1 MTVKPWAKAIA
12 AMPGRPTP
20 SPTTAAVPAP
30 MNINAKVPMNSA
42 RSLGAI
48 RLGIVDSRDEIDRL
62 ARSDRAKEQYVGWG
76 GRRRGERR
84 PAKRAGLLRGD
95 RLRFEIDAQR
105 FRDARA
111 ICGIGLVAV
120 DDLPLDD
127 LDRYALH
134 RRLVVMEE
142 LVLLVGRHQPE
153 EIPRLPVI
161 IIAVAVIVAIGI
173 ARDFQRRFVEALVL
187 HGAVERVRLVIGI
200 RIWVACEPHGT
211 IGVVSVHGAARL
223 VDWKLIRVDAYSVA
237 VRIGVGEDA
246 RLQHLVRRMADT
258 GHNVCGR
265 ERGLLDFG
273 EIIHRIA
280 VELEHADLDQRIVL
294 VRPYFGKVER
304 VVPVLADIAFRHD
317 LHGEFPFREIALL
330 DRFEQIALMG
340 LAVVCDPLAG
350 FGVGPVPDALHGLE
364 VEFYP
369 VPLVVGVDER
379 VSMRAEAVDVAI
391 ALRQAAV
398 RHQNGDLVQALW
410 RQ

>member
-48 RLGIVDSRDEIDRL
+48 RLGIVDSRDENDRL

-76 GRRRGERR
+76 GRRRGEHRR

-105 FRDARA
+105 LRDAGA
-111 ICGIGLVAV
+111 VFGIGPVAV
-120 DDLPLDD
+120 DNLPLDD

-173 ARDFQRRFVEALVL
+173 ARDFQRRLAEALVL

-211 IGVVSVHGAARL
+211 VGVVSVHGAARL
-223 VDWKLIRVDAYSVA
+223 VDWKLIRVDADAVA

-246 RLQHLVRRMADT
+246 RLQHLVRRMADA

-273 EIIHRIA
+273 EIILGIA
-280 VELEHADLDQRIVL
+280 VELEHADLDQRVIL
-294 VRPYFGKVER
+294 VRPNFGKVEG
-304 VVPVLADIAFRHD
+304 VVPVLADIALRHD
-317 LHGEFPFREIALL
+317 LHGEFPFREIAPL
-330 DRFEQIALMG
+330 DRAEEIALVG
-340 LAVVCDPLAG
+340 LAVLRDPLG
-350 FGVGPVPDALHGLE
+350 SFCIGPVLDALHGLE

-369 VPLVVGVDER
+369 VPLVVSVDE
-379 VSMRAEAVDVAI
+379 
-391 ALRQAAV
+391 
-398 RHQNGDLVQALW
+398 
-410 RQ
+410 

>member
-30 MNINAKVPMNSA
+30 MNINARVPMNSA

-76 GRRRGERR
+76 GRRRAERRR
-84 PAKRAGLLRGD
+84 PAKRAGLIRGD

-105 FRDARA
+105 LRDAGA
-111 ICGIGLVAV
+111 VFGIGPVAV
-120 DDLPLDD
+120 DNLPLDD

-142 LVLLVGRHQPE
+142 LVLLVGGHQPE

-173 ARDFQRRFVEALVL
+173 ARDFQRRLAEALVL

-211 IGVVSVHGAARL
+211 VGVVSVHGAARL
-223 VDWKLIRVDAYSVA
+223 VDGKLIGVDAYAVA
-237 VRIGVGEDA
+237 VRVRIGEYP
-246 RLQHLVRRMADT
+246 RLQHLVRRMADA

-265 ERGLLDFG
+265 ERGLFDFG
-273 EIIHRIA
+273 EIILRIA
-280 VELEHADLDQRIVL
+280 VELEHADLDQRVIL
-294 VRPYFGKVER
+294 VRPYFRKVEGI
-304 VVPVLADIAFRHD
+304 VPVLVDIALRHD
-317 LHGEFPFREIALL
+317 LDGEFPFREVAALN
-330 DRFEQIALMG
+330 R
-340 LAVVCDPLAG
+340 
-350 FGVGPVPDALHGLE
+350 LE
-364 VEFYP
+364 
-369 VPLVVGVDER
+369 
-379 VSMRAEAVDVAI
+379 
-391 ALRQAAV
+391 
-398 RHQNGDLVQALW
+398 
-410 RQ
+410 